1 MSKGKKYLKEQEAK
15 KKSRATDAYR
25 RGKGRIKVTTKS
37 NNRGAGKLAS
47 GTGETERRL
56 GDGVGEINTKVA
68 GSAGSYL
75 AKNPKG
81 GSKIRYVREKAA
93 SEGIKKKGVVDTSPK
108 PKKQGGR
115 LVKKADGT
123 LDSTTRPKA
132 KSVVAKKKKKAAESK
147 TPINYGTPMNYSM
160 KPGSREKDSPGA
172 FRDTPIN
179 KYMGSPVNYGTESP
193 MNDGHDKKRKLG
205 TEGMSS
211 DEKVAYYK
219 KQSENMKKKKS
230 SSNKA
235 PRGPQNISTG
245 GVKARASVK
254 GRSEKNTDLLDVAK
268 KGIKK
273 IFG

>member
-1 MSKGKKYLKEQEAK
+1 MATKPSLK
-15 KKSRATDAYR
+15 KKQKAYSKASKARKLRSTAEAAERNNYSGKISEKKATRMKKKATKLYAASKKAHNTSGMASAKDVANRAKYDAY
-25 RGKGRIKVTTKS
+25 
-37 NNRGAGKLAS
+37 
-47 GTGETERRL
+47 
-56 GDGVGEINTKVA
+56 
-68 GSAGSYL
+68 
-75 AKNPKG
+75 
-81 GSKIRYVREKAA
+81 
-93 SEGIKKKGVVDTSPK
+93 
-108 PKKQGGR
+108 
-115 LVKKADGT
+115 
-123 LDSTTRPKA
+123 
-132 KSVVAKKKKKAAESK
+132 KKKKKAAENK
-147 TPINYGTPMNYSM
+147 EPLNYGTPMNYSM

-205 TEGMSS
+205 TEGMTS

-219 KQSENMKKKKS
+219 KQSENMKKKKA

-235 PRGPQNISTG
+235 PRGPQNVSAG
-245 GVKARASVK
+245 GIKARASVK

>member
-1 MSKGKKYLKEQEAK
+1 
-15 KKSRATDAYR
+15 
-25 RGKGRIKVTTKS
+25 
-37 NNRGAGKLAS
+37 
-47 GTGETERRL
+47 
-56 GDGVGEINTKVA
+56 
-68 GSAGSYL
+68 
-75 AKNPKG
+75 
-81 GSKIRYVREKAA
+81 
-93 SEGIKKKGVVDTSPK
+93 
-108 PKKQGGR
+108 
-115 LVKKADGT
+115 
-123 LDSTTRPKA
+123 
-132 KSVVAKKKKKAAESK
+132 
-147 TPINYGTPMNYSM
+147 MNYSM

-193 MNDGHDKKRKLG
+193 ANDGHDKKRKLG
-205 TEGMSS
+205 TEGMTS
-211 DEKVAYYK
+211 EQKVAYYK
-219 KQSENMKKKKS
+219 KQSENMKKKKT